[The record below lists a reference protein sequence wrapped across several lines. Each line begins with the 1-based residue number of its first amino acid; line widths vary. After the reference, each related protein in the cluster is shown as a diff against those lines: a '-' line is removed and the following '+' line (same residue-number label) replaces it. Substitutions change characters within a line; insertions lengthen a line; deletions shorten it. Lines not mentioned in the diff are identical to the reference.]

1 MKALRLLAAVA
12 AAHSLGACA
21 SILSGT
27 SQEITVDSNP
37 RGADCELVRQ
47 EEVLARVHTP
57 ETITVKKTK
66 HDINVSCSKEGYQ
79 VSREHLKSKIQ
90 DATWGNIV
98 AGGGIGWAIDSASG
112 ADNKY
117 DDHVTVT
124 LMRSS
129 RAHRPSQ
136 SSQMK
141 QRFRRRMAKKPSLRI
156 TAVNNMALAGRAH
169 IRALLQAPE
178 RRDVDLADR

>member
-124 LMRSS
+124 L
-129 RAHRPSQ
+129 
-136 SSQMK
+136 
-141 QRFRRRMAKKPSLRI
+141 I
-156 TAVNNMALAGRAH
+156 
-169 IRALLQAPE
+169 PE
-178 RRDVDLADR
+178 QPGTPAEPVVADEATVPADNGEETQPADNCC